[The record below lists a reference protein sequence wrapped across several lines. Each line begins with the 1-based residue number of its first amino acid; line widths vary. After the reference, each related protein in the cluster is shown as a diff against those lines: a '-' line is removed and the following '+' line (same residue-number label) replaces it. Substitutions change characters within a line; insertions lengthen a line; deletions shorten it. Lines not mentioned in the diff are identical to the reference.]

1 MDEAV
6 KKLVELLDSPTQAI
20 KIPALRSLGNLL
32 TGNDE
37 QTQLIISYGVLHQFA
52 TLLDSSQKG
61 IRKEVAWS
69 ISNITAGNRNQ
80 IQAVIDANLF
90 PKLIEII
97 SNEKSVD
104 LRKEAFYACANALDG
119 GSVEQVYYLI
129 ELGIVIPF
137 CDALTSRDH
146 GTLVVVLE
154 GLAAI
159 FKAAKKI
166 EDCLKVV
173 HIIESCG
180 GVQKLELLK
189 EHSNNEVVSAALKV
203 LDFIKKDKDEET
215 SDTAIVMN

>member
-69 ISNITAGNRNQ
+69 ISNITAGTEEQ

-97 SNEKSVD
+97 SNESAVGLK
-104 LRKEAFYACANALDG
+104 KEAIWACTNALKR
-119 GSVEQVYYLI
+119 GSLAQIQYLI
-129 ELGIVIPF
+129 ELGIVISF
-137 CDALTSRDH
+137 CDALTSDDH
-146 GTLVVVLE
+146 GTLIVVLK
-154 GLAAI
+154 GLVAI
-159 FKAAKKI
+159 FKAAK
-166 EDCLKVV
+166 EMENCLKVV

-189 EHSNNEVVSAALKV
+189 EHSNVEVVSAALTV
-203 LDFIKKDKDEET
+203 LDFIKEEDKE
-215 SDTAIVMN
+215 SDVATV